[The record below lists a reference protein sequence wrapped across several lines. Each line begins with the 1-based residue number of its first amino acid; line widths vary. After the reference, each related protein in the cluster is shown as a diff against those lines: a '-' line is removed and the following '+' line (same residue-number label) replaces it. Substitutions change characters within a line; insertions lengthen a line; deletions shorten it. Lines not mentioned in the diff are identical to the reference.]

1 MPGGKRTCGPVCLR
15 GHDVLEV
22 GMGALELAGARGGQD
37 RALDRQEWSGGW
49 AESGERAVA
58 EDAEVPGSPTAF
70 TSPYDRE

>member
-1 MPGGKRTCGPVCLR
+1 MPGGKPTCRPVCLR

-22 GMGALELAGARGGQD
+22 DMGALELAGKQDGQD
-37 RALDRQEWSGGW
+37 RARDRHQWSGCW
-49 AESGERAVA
+49 AESGERAVT

>member
-37 RALDRQEWSGGW
+37 RARDRQEWSGGW
-49 AESGERAVA
+49 AESGERAVP
-58 EDAEVPGSPTAF
+58 EDAGVAGIPAPL
-70 TSPYDRE
+70 TSPYEQR

>member
-1 MPGGKRTCGPVCLR
+1 MPGGKPTCRPVCLR

-22 GMGALELAGARGGQD
+22 DMGALELAGARGGQD
-37 RALDRQEWSGGW
+37 RARDRHQWSGCW

-58 EDAEVPGSPTAF
+58 EDAEVPGSPTAL